1 MIVKLTQ
8 SLNNGL
14 APWKE
19 MVHNN
24 AHKMKEH
31 GFRAIFAGTEAG
43 DDSKLTVIMEFDS
56 PESMEAFKND
66 AELTQARIEA
76 GADLES
82 TVVTPMSSDSFS
94 NFPE

>member
-8 SLNNGL
+8 NLNNGL

-43 DDSKLTVIMEFDS
+43 DDSKIRRDLPTRFVRLGDIS
-56 PESMEAFKND
+56 AN
-66 AELTQARIEA
+66 L
-76 GADLES
+76 GAPAHRWNGGEQ
-82 TVVTPMSSDSFS
+82 
-94 NFPE
+94 